1 MNGDASFTALR
12 DAWPSNSSARMTS
25 GPSKQEGP
33 GRLNMA
39 VDLGD
44 QSPTLEPARVPLSK
58 PSAEPRDGH
67 PDDGARNSAESWPT
81 RKHGH
86 APFPQTDDPRLR
98 SDISRARPTTFR
110 QRSFELTSFPIKH
123 ACLVPKLPRRIAK
136 SPGTGSP
143 PSRPPT

>member
-98 SDISRARPTTFR
+98 SDRIFHARVQLRFANVVSSLLPSPLNMRASYP
-110 QRSFELTSFPIKH
+110 SFLGE
-123 ACLVPKLPRRIAK
+123 
-136 SPGTGSP
+136 
-143 PSRPPT
+143 